1 MPTTT
6 PSPNLLPAAT
16 TMDAVTLHVRDV
28 DAMVTFYTHVIGL
41 TVLHSDNSTSTARD
55 QRPGVYTLG
64 HETTPIVVLR
74 HTPDLPAA
82 HPGQAGLFHTA
93 ILYPTQHDLAV
104 TLLRVAQSAPHLFT
118 GSADHLVS
126 QAFYLNDPEG
136 NGIELYW
143 DRPRDTWRWT
153 PQGHVV
159 MDTLWLDPNT
169 FITEHLGDTPQ
180 AASVSAA
187 SVGHVNLQVGDT
199 NAAAQF
205 YSQALGFEPTAQ
217 VPGALFVAA
226 GGYHH
231 HMAMN
236 TWRSQGAG
244 PRASSLGLGE
254 VSLVLPHTD
263 DIAALT
269 DRLNFHNVAHHH
281 NGAALIFH
289 DPWNNSLAVTA
300 ADN

>member
-93 ILYPTQHDLAV
+93 ILYPTQHDL
-104 TLLRVAQSAPHLFT
+104 
-118 GSADHLVS
+118 
-126 QAFYLNDPEG
+126 
-136 NGIELYW
+136 
-143 DRPRDTWRWT
+143 
-153 PQGHVV
+153 
-159 MDTLWLDPNT
+159 
-169 FITEHLGDTPQ
+169 GDTPQ

-187 SVGHVNLQVGDT
+187 SVGHVHLQVGDT

-231 HMAMN
+231 H
-236 TWRSQGAG
+236 
-244 PRASSLGLGE
+244 
-254 VSLVLPHTD
+254 
-263 DIAALT
+263 
-269 DRLNFHNVAHHH
+269 

-300 ADN
+300 TDN